1 MKKKLGIATLTFGL
15 AFSLVGC
22 GQLGGDGG
30 AFDDIGQLK
39 QAFEKAGGSCLQ
51 WNESNNVTSALQS
64 GDCNSE
70 TVLMLF
76 GSSEEALERA
86 EDLRDMSLSFGFE
99 PNLLV
104 GENWL
109 INSNQVESVQP
120 AMGGTLMI
128 N

>member
-1 MKKKLGIATLTFGL
+1 MKKKLGIAALTFGL
-15 AFSLVGC
+15 VFSLVGC
-22 GQLGGDGG
+22 GQLGGGG
-30 AFDDIGQLK
+30 AFDDISQLK

-51 WNESNNVTSALQS
+51 WNESNKVTSALQS

-120 AMGGTLMI
+120 AMGGTLI
-128 N
+128 ID